1 MLPQCSDSQI
11 RRAISDVVQYLINQF
26 GVQPL
31 GKLPEF
37 PAASCTE
44 IQQAHL
50 QFLPHGLYWIS
61 QNGTTPMQMF
71 CDF

>member
-1 MLPQCSDSQI
+1 M
-11 RRAISDVVQYLINQF
+11 ISDVVHYLKNQF

-37 PAASCTE
+37 PATSCTE
-44 IQQAHL
+44 IEEAHL
-50 QFLPHGLYWIS
+50 QPIPGLYWIS
-61 QNGTTPMQMF
+61 QNGMTPIQVL